1 MIKGIIIHIQSHDS
15 IFFDPH
21 DSLKH
26 NYDVTYTKLFKTT
39 NM

>member
-1 MIKGIIIHIQSHDS
+1 MIRGNIIQIKSHDS

-26 NYDVTYTKLFKTT
+26 SYGVTYTKLFKTT